1 MDYRKT
7 VQLPQTEFPMKAN
20 LANREPERLRSWN
33 ERNLYEKLQ
42 EQGKAEGRRM
52 FVLHDGP
59 PYANGHIHI
68 GHALNKILKD
78 MVVRSKSM
86 DGYRSPYVPGW
97 DTHGLPIELQ
107 VVRHE
112 GKSRAKDGLLAFR
125 EACREYALR
134 FVDVQREEF
143 RRLGVWGDW
152 ERPYLT
158 LDPEYEARQ
167 IEVFG
172 AMATKGYIYK
182 GLKPVYWCA
191 SCETALAEAEIE
203 YHDHRSPS
211 IYVRFPVR
219 DSLGKFEGPVDLI
232 IWTTTPWTLP
242 ANLAVAVHPD
252 LDYAIVESEDGR
264 RFLVAEGLALS
275 VFATLSLGTPRVVQ
289 RFKGTELE
297 GVVAWH
303 PFADRPSPI
312 ILGEHVTL
320 EQGSGLVH
328 TAPGHGLEDYEVGQR
343 YGLGIL
349 APVDA
354 RGRMTEEAGP
364 YAGLTL
370 DEANKAIT
378 ADMERDGSLLL
389 LEVINHQYA
398 HCWRCKNPVA
408 FRATE
413 QWFASVE
420 GFREQ
425 ALEAIDQVKWIPSWG
440 IDRIRNMVQDRG
452 DWCISRQRAWGVPI
466 PIFYCKS
473 CEEPL
478 LTEESIKAVADLFR
492 KEGSNAWYA
501 RGAEEILPAGTACH
515 ACGHTSFDKEEDTMD
530 VWFDSG
536 SSHHAVLDLSPDL
549 TWPADMYLEGSD
561 QHRGWFQS
569 SLLTAVATRGASP
582 YREVL
587 THGFIVDGEGRKMS
601 KSVGNTVAPDQVIKT
616 YGADILRLWASSAD
630 YRGDIRVSNE
640 ILKQMAEVYRR
651 IRNTCRF
658 LLGNLHDFD
667 ATKDRVFWDQF
678 EEIDRWALMRTR
690 QLHERCIGAY
700 REYSFHTVHQLVHN
714 FCAVD
719 MGGFYLDVI
728 KDRLYCDG
736 PSSPSRRAAQTALAE
751 ILQTLVKLIAPIL
764 VFTADEVWEYMDES
778 LKDAESVHLSRW
790 VSAKA
795 EDSADTPHEDSEFE
809 RRWETL
815 LRVKRTVAK
824 ALERARN
831 EKVIGSSSEAAVWIA
846 ATGDVREILEQRS
859 KDLAPI
865 FIVSSVQLVDAAPES
880 AVVEEDGS
888 LTVGVDRADGE
899 KCERCWRHA
908 DSVGDHADHPTLC
921 DRCADVVQLLL

>member
-1 MDYRKT
+1 MDYRST

-20 LANREPERLRSWN
+20 LAQREPERLRVWD
-33 ERNLYEKLQ
+33 EQRLYEKLQ
-42 EQGKAEGRRM
+42 ERGKAEGRKV
-52 FVLHDGP
+52 FILHDGP

-68 GHALNKILKD
+68 GHALNKVLKD
-78 MVVRSKSM
+78 MVIRSKSM

-107 VVRHE
+107 VVRQE
-112 GKSRAKDGLLAFR
+112 GKSRTKDGLLALR
-125 EACREYALR
+125 DACREYALR
-134 FVDVQREEF
+134 YVDIQREEF

-152 ERPYLT
+152 DRPYLT

-172 AMATKGYIYK
+172 EMATKGYIYK
-182 GLKPVYWCA
+182 GKKPVYWCP

-203 YHDHRSPS
+203 YQDHRSPS

-219 DSLGKFEGPVDLI
+219 DSLGKFDLAQPVDVL

-252 LDYAIVESEDGR
+252 LDYAIVQADDGR
-264 RFLVAEGLALS
+264 RFIVAEGLALA
-275 VFATLSLGTPRVVQ
+275 VFAKLNLGTPRPIQ
-289 RFKGTELE
+289 RFKGSELE

-303 PFADRPSPI
+303 PFIDRPSPI

-320 EQGSGLVH
+320 EQGTGLVH

-343 YGLGIL
+343 YGLDVL

-354 RGRMTEEAGP
+354 QGRMTEEAGK

-378 ADMERDGSLLL
+378 ADMERDGTLLL
-389 LEVINHQYA
+389 LEHINHQYA

-420 GFREQ
+420 GFRKE

-452 DWCISRQRAWGVPI
+452 DWCISRQRAWGVPL
-466 PIFYCKS
+466 PIFYCS
-473 CEEPL
+473 ACREALVTPD
-478 LTEESIKAVADLFR
+478 TIRAVADLFR
-492 KEGSNAWYA
+492 KEGSNAWYI
-501 RGAEEILPAGTACH
+501 RPAEEILPPGTTCK
-515 ACGHTSFDKEEDTMD
+515 ACGGTNFDKEQDIMD

-536 SSHHAVLDLSPDL
+536 SSHYAVLADWPDLS
-549 TWPADMYLEGSD
+549 WPADMYLEGSD

-569 SLLTAVATRGASP
+569 SLLTAVATRGTAP

-601 KSVGNTVAPDQVIKT
+601 KSIGNTVAPDEVIKT

-630 YRGDIRVSNE
+630 YRGDIRVSQD

-658 LLGNLHDFD
+658 LLGNLYDFD
-667 ATKDRVFWDQF
+667 FGKDRVDRSALF
-678 EEIDRWALMRTR
+678 EVDRWALARTR
-690 QLHERCIGAY
+690 KLHERCVNAY

-736 PSSPSRRAAQTALAE
+736 KDSKSRRAAQTVMAE

-764 VFTADEVWEYMDES
+764 VFTADEVWEHMPES
-778 LKDAESVHLSRW
+778 LKDAPSVHLSRW
-790 VSAKA
+790 SPPAAAA
-795 EDSADTPHEDSEFE
+795 EDPEFDS
-809 RRWETL
+809 RWESL
-815 LRVKRTVAK
+815 LKVRRVVAR

-831 EKVIGSSSEAAVWIA
+831 EKVIGSSTEAAVR
-846 ATGDVREILEQRS
+846 VRANGELRGLLESYR
-859 KDLAPI
+859 DELAPI
-865 FIVSSVQLVDAAPES
+865 FIVSAVELVDGDLDLEI
-880 AVVEEDGS
+880 VEEEEEIAA
-888 LTVGVDRADGE
+888 GVERAGGE
-899 KCERCWRHA
+899 KCERCWRYA
-908 DSVGDHADHPTLC
+908 PGVGDHADHPTLC
-921 DRCADVVQLLL
+921 DRCAGVVRELVARA